1 MQAKWKFRLGT
12 LSCIIGMI
20 ILLTSLLIGRFV
32 PGGLVLLALGFI
44 LISESR
50 KE

>member
-1 MQAKWKFRLGT
+1 MV
-12 LSCIIGMI
+12 
-20 ILLTSLLIGRFV
+20 ILLISLLIGRVV
-32 PGGLVLLALGFI
+32 PGGLALLALGFI